1 MRLAA
6 LSAVKVYAKPGTENL
21 SCSDFDVVGEP
32 VKIDADLLGGPVK
45 ATTAWLYTPK
55 ASSTSSSNV
64 IVVAIRGSVT
74 THDWMVNLND
84 GAERPV
90 QDAFLVSIVML
101 IHLEHG
107 FDNDRALMTKVASTV
122 LTLGF

>member
-1 MRLAA
+1 MLTKYSETSRRQFVRLAA

-21 SCSDFDVVGEP
+21 SSSDFDVVGEP

-55 ASSTSSSNV
+55 KSSTSSSNV

-90 QDAFLVSIVML
+90 QDAFLVSIVNA
-101 IHLEHG
+101 G
-107 FDNDRALMTKVASTV
+107 PPGAWF
-122 LTLGF
+122 